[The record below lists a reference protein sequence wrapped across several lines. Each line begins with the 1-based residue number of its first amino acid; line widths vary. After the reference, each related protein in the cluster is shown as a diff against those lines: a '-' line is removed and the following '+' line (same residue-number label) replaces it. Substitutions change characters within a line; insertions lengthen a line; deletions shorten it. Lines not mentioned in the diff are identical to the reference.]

1 MNGSTINFDK
11 HALNLGICLSF
22 INFSILI
29 LAIVSAMFNNILKLH
44 VYGFCETAT
53 PLSIATS
60 GYYFFSFPAV
70 CYLYGTNCC
79 HWCCRLTTDEQHSAL

>member
-29 LAIVSAMFNNILKLH
+29 LAIVSAMFNNIILKLC
-44 VYGFCETAT
+44 GFCETAT

-60 GYYFFSFPAV
+60 GYYFFQFPSCV
-70 CYLYGTNCC
+70 LLV
-79 HWCCRLTTDEQHSAL
+79 WD